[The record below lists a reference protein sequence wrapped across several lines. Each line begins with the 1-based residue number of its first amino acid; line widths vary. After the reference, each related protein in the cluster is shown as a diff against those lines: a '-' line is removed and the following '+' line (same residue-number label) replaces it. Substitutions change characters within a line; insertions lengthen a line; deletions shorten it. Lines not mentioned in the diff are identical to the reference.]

1 MSPTPPQKPAAGP
14 DTGREIVNDS
24 GVPLQAA
31 FGAADLAPGLDGR
44 LGAPGTYPYT
54 RGLHAEGY
62 RRQLWTMRQ
71 YAGFGTPRATNARFR
86 ALLAQGQTGLSV
98 AFDLPTQMGY
108 DSDSPLADG
117 EVGRVGVAI
126 DSLHDMEVLFEGLP
140 LDRISTSMTINATAP
155 ILLAMYVVVAEKQGV
170 HPHHISGTVQNDIL
184 KEYVARGTY
193 VFPPRPSLRLAV
205 DVIAYAARELPRFNA
220 ISCSGY
226 HMRDAGSTAVQE
238 MAFALANA
246 RAYLDATL
254 ARGVAIDDF
263 APRISW
269 IFNTHNDFFQEIAK
283 FRALRRMW
291 AHILRDEY
299 GATNPKSWML
309 RTHTQTGGVTLR
321 AQQPENNIVRAAY
334 QALAAALGGVQS
346 LALSC
351 FDEALALPTEF
362 SQQLAL
368 RTQQILAH
376 ETGVRNVADPLGGSY
391 YLEWLTD
398 RLEAEANS
406 LLAEIERLG
415 GAVAAIEQNYMQR
428 AIERAAYAE
437 QKEIESGERPIV
449 GLNCHTDTRGGLGLQ
464 GELFRLDEAAAREQQ
479 DSLRRIRAQRD
490 AVAVAARLEALRAAA
505 ADDGADLMRPILE
518 AVRAYATVGEIS
530 DAMRQVFGLHRQA
543 A

>member
-1 MSPTPPQKPAAGP
+1 MSPTLPQKPAAGP
-14 DTGREIVNDS
+14 RAGLEIVNDS

-117 EVGRVGVAI
+117 EVGRVGVAV

-246 RAYLDATL
+246 QAYLDATL

-291 AHILRDEY
+291 ARIVRDKY

-376 ETGVRNVADPLGGSY
+376 ETGVRNVADPLGGAY

-415 GAVAAIEQNYMQR
+415 GAVAAIEQNFMQR

-490 AVAVAARLEALRAAA
+490 AVAVDARLEALRAAA

>member
-1 MSPTPPQKPAAGP
+1 
-14 DTGREIVNDS
+14 
-24 GVPLQAA
+24 
-31 FGAADLAPGLDGR
+31 
-44 LGAPGTYPYT
+44 
-54 RGLHAEGY
+54 
-62 RRQLWTMRQ
+62 
-71 YAGFGTPRATNARFR
+71 
-86 ALLAQGQTGLSV
+86 
-98 AFDLPTQMGY
+98 
-108 DSDSPLADG
+108 
-117 EVGRVGVAI
+117 
-126 DSLHDMEVLFEGLP
+126 
-140 LDRISTSMTINATAP
+140 MTINATAS

-170 HPHHISGTVQNDIL
+170 RPDQVSGTVQNDIL

-205 DVIAYAARELPRFNA
+205 DVIVYAGRELPRFNP

-246 RAYLDATL
+246 QAYVEATL
-254 ARGVAIDDF
+254 ARGVAIDTF

-291 AHILRDEY
+291 ARIVREKY

-334 QALAAALGGVQS
+334 QALAAALGGAQS
-346 LALSC
+346 MALSC

-368 RTQQILAH
+368 RTQQVLAH
-376 ETGVRNVADPLGGSY
+376 ETGIRNVADPLGGSY

-398 RLEAEANS
+398 RLEAEANA

-415 GAVAAIEQNYMQR
+415 GAVAAIEQNFMQR

-449 GLNCHTDTRGGLGLQ
+449 GLNCHTDTTGGWGLQ

-479 DSLRRIRAQRD
+479 ESLGRVRARRD
-490 AVAVAARLEALRAAA
+490 ALAVATRLETLRTAA
-505 ADDGADLMRPILE
+505 ADDGADLMRPILD

-530 DAMRQVFGLHRQA
+530 DAMRQVFGLHCEA

>member
-1 MSPTPPQKPAAGP
+1 MSPTLPQKPAAGP
-14 DTGREIVNDS
+14 RAGLEIVNDS

-170 HPHHISGTVQNDIL
+170 HPHDISGTVQNDIL

-490 AVAVAARLEALRAAA
+490 AVAIAARLEALRAAA